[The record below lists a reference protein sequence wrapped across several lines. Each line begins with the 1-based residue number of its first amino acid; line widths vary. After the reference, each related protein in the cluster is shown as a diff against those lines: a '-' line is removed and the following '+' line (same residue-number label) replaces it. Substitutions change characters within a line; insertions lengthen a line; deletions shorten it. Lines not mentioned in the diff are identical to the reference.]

1 MIRLLFVSLA
11 LTSCSLIISEPPSGP
26 DAGAG
31 EPPALSCA
39 EGERADEIGRVCVPM
54 TGTRTC
60 EAGASVDAEHAW
72 LKEASAVL
80 YAAPQAAGDG
90 SGSDAGNAGSLE
102 AMVAAAGAEA
112 TAVLL
117 APGTY
122 SLSDPL
128 ALAVRGPLSL
138 VGPCAAQVT
147 VELGAPMTT
156 SGSVQLYGLAVRG
169 PLSAEE
175 GASNSAI
182 IVSGS
187 GTFKLVQSTV
197 SAPAGHGV
205 ELTGAGSDAAVIS
218 GVTFGAVRDSALH
231 ALGALGSWTV
241 TGNLSKG
248 PIGAHG
254 LSITGGDAAL
264 TISSNRFEAISGDA
278 LRASDALGSWTV
290 TGNLS
295 KGPIGGDGIS
305 IAGGLSLIHI

>member
-1 MIRLLFVSLA
+1 
-11 LTSCSLIISEPPSGP
+11 
-26 DAGAG
+26 
-31 EPPALSCA
+31 
-39 EGERADEIGRVCVPM
+39 M

-90 SGSDAGNAGSLE
+90 SGSDANNAGSLE

-122 SLSDPL
+122 TLSDPL

-147 VELGAPMTT
+147 IELGAPMTT

-187 GTFKLVQSTV
+187 GTFKLLQSTV

-231 ALGALGSWTV
+231 AT
-241 TGNLSKG
+241 
-248 PIGAHG
+248 
-254 LSITGGDAAL
+254 
-264 TISSNRFEAISGDA
+264 
-278 LRASDALGSWTV
+278 DALGSWTIEA
-290 TGNLS
+290 TCRA
-295 KGPIGGDGIS
+295 GPSVNMRWLLRAAMRTSPYEQSFGDFPRDGEEEAPAATRCTPRTCWVLGRS
-305 IAGGLSLIHI
+305 RGTCGRTDRW

>member
-11 LTSCSLIISEPPSGP
+11 LTSCSLVISDPSSAP

-122 SLSDPL
+122 TLSDPL

-138 VGPCAAQVT
+138 VGPCAARVT
-147 VELGAPMTT
+147 IELGAPMTT

-187 GTFKLVQSTV
+187 GTFKLLQSTV

-231 ALGALGSWTV
+231 AT
-241 TGNLSKG
+241 
-248 PIGAHG
+248 
-254 LSITGGDAAL
+254 
-264 TISSNRFEAISGDA
+264 
-278 LRASDALGSWTV
+278 DALGSWTIE
-290 TGNLS
+290 GNLS
-295 KGPIGGDGIS
+295 RARS
-305 IAGGLSLIHI
+305 VNMVYR

>member
-1 MIRLLFVSLA
+1 MR
-11 LTSCSLIISEPPSGP
+11 
-26 DAGAG
+26 
-31 EPPALSCA
+31 
-39 EGERADEIGRVCVPM
+39 RAC
-54 TGTRTC
+54 C
-60 EAGASVDAEHAW
+60 
-72 LKEASAVL
+72 
-80 YAAPQAAGDG
+80 AAPQAAGDG

-122 SLSDPL
+122 TLSDPL

-147 VELGAPMTT
+147 IELGAPMTT

-197 SAPAGHGV
+197 SAPSRSWRRGHG
-205 ELTGAGSDAAVIS
+205 
-218 GVTFGAVRDSALH
+218 RRQRR
-231 ALGALGSWTV
+231 
-241 TGNLSKG
+241 
-248 PIGAHG
+248 
-254 LSITGGDAAL
+254 GGDLRRHLWRRARQRAARHRRAGLVDDRRQPLQGPVGEHGVSAFAGGAAL
-264 TISSNRFEAISGDA
+264 TI
-278 LRASDALGSWTV
+278 LRATDLKLSAATPCGASD
-290 TGNLS
+290 
-295 KGPIGGDGIS
+295 
-305 IAGGLSLIHI
+305 

>member
-1 MIRLLFVSLA
+1 M
-11 LTSCSLIISEPPSGP
+11 LTSCSLIISDPSSAP

-122 SLSDPL
+122 TLSDPL

-138 VGPCAAQVT
+138 VGPCAEQVII
-147 VELGAPMTT
+147 ELGAPMTT
-156 SGSVQLYGLAVRG
+156 SGSVQLYGLAVR
-169 PLSAEE
+169 A
-175 GASNSAI
+175 
-182 IVSGS
+182 VH
-187 GTFKLVQSTV
+187 
-197 SAPAGHGV
+197 SAPKKVQATRRSSSP
-205 ELTGAGSDAAVIS
+205 EAAPS
-218 GVTFGAVRDSALH
+218 SCCKARSAH
-231 ALGALGSWTV
+231 RRVMASSSRAQ
-241 TGNLSKG
+241 
-248 PIGAHG
+248 
-254 LSITGGDAAL
+254 AA
-264 TISSNRFEAISGDA
+264 TR
-278 LRASDALGSWTV
+278 R
-290 TGNLS
+290 
-295 KGPIGGDGIS
+295 
-305 IAGGLSLIHI
+305 